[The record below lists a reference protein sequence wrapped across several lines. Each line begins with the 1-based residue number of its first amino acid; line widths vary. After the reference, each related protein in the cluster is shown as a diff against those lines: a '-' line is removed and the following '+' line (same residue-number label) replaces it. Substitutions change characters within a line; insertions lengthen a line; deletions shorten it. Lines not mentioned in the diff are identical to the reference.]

1 MKMGKLERKF
11 VNSKRHAQ
19 KNIELIEQLFKHI
32 DLKNISNVLEIGCGV
47 GITAAHLYNKYNM
60 NVVGTDVDPKQIM
73 FAKKHQKE
81 SKRLKFMELDAT
93 ILPFENQE
101 FDMVI
106 SMFVLHHIGSWDK
119 TLTEIS
125 RVLKPNGYFI
135 FYDLAYS
142 RFTTR
147 LFKRIVKRYG
157 VYTIHDIITILKS
170 NNIESVYKGKLHGA
184 MMKHYAAVFQKKS

>member
-1 MKMGKLERKF
+1 MKMGKLEKKF
-11 VNSKRHAQ
+11 VNSKRHAR
-19 KNIELIEQLFKHI
+19 KNIELIERLFEHI
-32 DLKNISNVLEIGCGV
+32 DFHNITKVLEIGCGV
-47 GITAAHLYNKYNM
+47 GITAAHLHNKYRM
-60 NVVGTDVDPKQIM
+60 SVIGIDADSEQIM
-73 FAKKHQKE
+73 LAKNHNKG
-81 SKRLKFMELDAT
+81 SKQLKFVELDAT
-93 ILPFENQE
+93 TLAFENQE

-147 LFKRIVKRYG
+147 LLKRIAKKYG
-157 VYTIHDIITILKS
+157 IYTIHNIITILKE
-170 NNIESVYKGKLHGA
+170 NKIESVYKEKPHGV
-184 MMKHYAAVFQKKS
+184 MMKHYAVVFQKKS